1 MNRLLA
7 DTHALIWYL
16 EDSPRLSINALVT
29 LKAVAAK
36 GGFIFVSAISL
47 IEIGLLV
54 DQGRITPAA
63 YAALIQ
69 ALQSTATE
77 LVVYPVDLG
86 VVLALPQIPQTIVP
100 DLPRR
105 IIAATARHLDV
116 PLVTGDDRLQLCG
129 LKTIW

>member
-1 MNRLLA
+1 
-7 DTHALIWYL
+7 
-16 EDSPRLSINALVT
+16 
-29 LKAVAAK
+29 
-36 GGFIFVSAISL
+36 
-47 IEIGLLV
+47 
-54 DQGRITPAA
+54 
-63 YAALIQ
+63 LIQ